1 MSEIEKTNFVI
12 DLAKI
17 KSNISEKKEILR
29 KASLELK
36 SYFVG
41 LDYVIDNVMSNIEA
55 WFVMPDLLKRPVIVN
70 LWGLT
75 GVGKTD
81 LVRRL
86 VKEIGFNDRYIEIQ
100 MSSGKSASRRYS
112 SPSIQ
117 EYLNCSD
124 LNPGEPGVLL
134 LDEIQNF
141 RSIDNDNNETEG
153 DSFQDVWTLLSDGRF
168 SQSNFGIK
176 EKIFTI
182 VFDKEVDWETEKKE
196 GKGQSFSHAKYLK
209 KFLKL
214 QESIEEIMC
223 WDDMKK
229 NKTLLDRMKDQN
241 LYDGDDYSK
250 LLIFI
255 SGNLDEAF
263 TMANSLEDVDVD
275 ADVFHNY
282 SKTIDVITIKKALKK
297 RFKPEQISRLGN
309 THIIYP
315 SLSKDSYSKIIVKK
329 LQESIKDVKN
339 IIGVNIDIDMTLYD
353 FIYRNGV
360 FPSQGT
366 RPLFSTIAMYFEA
379 NIPNFLLIAIESNA
393 NQIKLSYDASAYC
406 IVMSTTDQKILTNL
420 SVIGMIDKLRSNE
433 DKNEKRKVIA
443 SVHEGAHALV
453 YALNFRIA
461 PVQTVSN
468 AVDDQTFGF
477 IRTHDIMQNRDV
489 ILKKIMVSLAGLVA
503 EEMIFGKEI
512 RTVGSDNDIEYATT
526 LAGELIR
533 KHAMES
539 KLSKISTPYYGDNES
554 KNQIYLSYDIDSTNE
569 MIEKILIEQKDETRS
584 MLGKNFKMYKEI
596 VDTLIKNG
604 KITKEELREMLLR
617 YEISIRVIDND
628 EIVFIGDFKTQY
640 DQMCS
645 KMIR

>member
-339 IIGVNIDIDMTLYD
+339 IIGV
-353 FIYRNGV
+353 
-360 FPSQGT
+360 
-366 RPLFSTIAMYFEA
+366 
-379 NIPNFLLIAIESNA
+379 
-393 NQIKLSYDASAYC
+393 
-406 IVMSTTDQKILTNL
+406 
-420 SVIGMIDKLRSNE
+420 
-433 DKNEKRKVIA
+433 KRK
-443 SVHEGAHALV
+443 LV
-453 YALNFRIA
+453 
-461 PVQTVSN
+461 
-468 AVDDQTFGF
+468 
-477 IRTHDIMQNRDV
+477 
-489 ILKKIMVSLAGLVA
+489 
-503 EEMIFGKEI
+503 
-512 RTVGSDNDIEYATT
+512 
-526 LAGELIR
+526 
-533 KHAMES
+533 
-539 KLSKISTPYYGDNES
+539 
-554 KNQIYLSYDIDSTNE
+554 
-569 MIEKILIEQKDETRS
+569 
-584 MLGKNFKMYKEI
+584 
-596 VDTLIKNG
+596 
-604 KITKEELREMLLR
+604 
-617 YEISIRVIDND
+617 
-628 EIVFIGDFKTQY
+628 
-640 DQMCS
+640 
-645 KMIR
+645 